1 MFNLE
6 REALIASGL
15 EGEKK
20 ILEYHTKFDLISQE
34 YIAKE
39 HVDAPSLEM
48 ARTVFDSLWKE
59 RPNRYTSHGSFRF
72 NQVIDAQLEHLNQP
86 VGNCL
91 GLTLLY
97 NSLLRRTGIWAQA
110 LYLENAFEV
119 GPHVLTL
126 LRVDND
132 EIEVENI
139 LPEGFDYKGH
149 KENPYRVVW
158 GDKELVAD
166 IYQSAGTKFFH
177 REEFRE
183 ALRNYDLALKLYPG
197 YEKAR
202 LNRAILLD
210 RMRMNG

>member
-1 MFNLE
+1 LFNLE

-20 ILEYHTKFDLISQE
+20 ILDYHAKFDLISQE
-34 YIAKE
+34 YIPKE
-39 HVDAPSLEM
+39 HADAPLLEM

-59 RPNRYTSHGSFRF
+59 RPNRYTSHGPFRI
-72 NQVIDAQLEHLNQP
+72 NQVIDAQLGHLNQP

-97 NSLLRRTGIWAQA
+97 NCLLRRIGIWAQV
-110 LYLENAFEV
+110 LYLKNAFEV

-126 LRVDND
+126 LRNDNV
-132 EIEVENI
+132 EIDVENI
-139 LPEGFDYKGH
+139 LPQGFDYKGN
-149 KENPYRVVW
+149 KENPYRVEW

-166 IYQSAGTKFFH
+166 IYQSAGTESFR

-183 ALRNYDLALKLYPG
+183 ALRNYGLALKLYPG

-202 LNRAILLD
+202 LNRTILLD
-210 RMRMNG
+210 RMGMNG